1 MYKIDRFNE
10 LAKVVAAKRAENAPM
25 EPRRMT
31 ADEKDALLAE
41 FHPDY
46 KQGEFTVLE
55 VGSNKG

>member
-46 KQGEFTVLE
+46 KQG
-55 VGSNKG
+55 